1 MLKIGV
7 TGIPGSGKTS
17 LARAIATE
25 CRMIDKL
32 KRSELISE
40 FARRYISKY
49 GEVNSILEQHRFIE
63 KQCEWED
70 SIDTENLDFII
81 TDNPIFLG
89 FIYCC
94 ELPKKDIKEIMFF
107 NDIFE
112 KMVKLNHPEPRYDL
126 IFHLP
131 LSLYSKENETT
142 QKGYLDNKWKNEK
155 GILIRAL
162 FQIFKPKYFYT
173 VRAKE
178 LQSQTAECIE
188 IIKQCDKR
196 FKNIKVLGCK

>member
-1 MLKIGV
+1 
-7 TGIPGSGKTS
+7 
-17 LARAIATE
+17 
-25 CRMIDKL
+25 
-32 KRSELISE
+32 
-40 FARRYISKY
+40 
-49 GEVNSILEQHRFIE
+49 
-63 KQCEWED
+63 
-70 SIDTENLDFII
+70 
-81 TDNPIFLG
+81 
-89 FIYCC
+89 
-94 ELPKKDIKEIMFF
+94 MFF